1 MALLPD
7 IDEEKTIANVRDF
20 FEHDFKRLQ
29 NMAHI
34 SYVSIKSPII
44 SGMPIGSSVSNST
57 DDKLTNYSYARKTL
71 DDVTRACEHMPEIY
85 RAVLEYRY
93 FKGLSWLEVTDILD
107 YSTRRGQQLIN
118 DSLLQFAE
126 AFSDVYDYRVFK

>member
-1 MALLPD
+1 MALLPE
-7 IDEEKTIANVRDF
+7 IDEEKTIANVRNF

-44 SGMPIGSSVSNST
+44 SGMPTGSSVSNSN
-57 DDKLTNYSYARKTL
+57 DDKLTNYTYARKTL
-71 DDVTRACEHMPEIY
+71 DDVTRACEHMPFPY
-85 RAVLEYRY
+85 RDVLELRY
-93 FKGLSWLEVTDILD
+93 FKDLSWLEITDLLG
-107 YSTRRGQQLIN
+107 YSTSRGHQLIN

-126 AFSDVYDYRVFK
+126 AFSDIYDYRVFK

>member
-7 IDEEKTIANVRDF
+7 INEKQTIENVRNFFNKDF
-20 FEHDFKRLQ
+20 PRLQ
-29 NMAHI
+29 SMAHI

-44 SGMPIGSSVSNST
+44 SGMPTGSSVSNST

-71 DDVTRACEHMPEIY
+71 DDVTRACEHMPFPY
-85 RAVLEYRY
+85 RDVLELRY
-93 FKGLSWLEVTDILD
+93 FKGMRWLEVTDLLG

>member
-1 MALLPD
+1 MALLPE

-44 SGMPIGSSVSNST
+44 SGMPTVSSVSNSN

-71 DDVTRACEHMPEIY
+71 DDVVRACEAMSFPY
-85 RAVLEYRY
+85 RDVLELRY
-93 FKGLSWLEVTDILD
+93 FRGLSWMQVTEQLG
-107 YSTRRGQQLIN
+107 YSTSRGHQLIN
-118 DSLLQFAE
+118 DSFLQFAE
-126 AFSDVYDYRVFK
+126 AFSDIYDYRVFK

>member
-1 MALLPD
+1 MALLPE
-7 IDEEKTIANVRDF
+7 IDEGKTIANVRDF

-44 SGMPIGSSVSNST
+44 SGMPTGSSVSNSN
-57 DDKLTNYSYARKTL
+57 DDKLSNYSYARKTL
-71 DDVTRACEHMPEIY
+71 DDVVRACESMPEIY
-85 RAVLEYRY
+85 RAILELRY
-93 FKGLSWLEVTDILD
+93 FKDLSWLEVEDCLE

-118 DSLLQFAE
+118 DSFLQFAE
-126 AFSDVYDYRVFK
+126 AFSDIYDYRVFK